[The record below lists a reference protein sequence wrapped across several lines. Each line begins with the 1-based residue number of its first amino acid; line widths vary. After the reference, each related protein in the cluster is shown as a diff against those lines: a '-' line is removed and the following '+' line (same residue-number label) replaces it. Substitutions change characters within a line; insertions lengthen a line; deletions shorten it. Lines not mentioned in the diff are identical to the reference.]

1 MLSAKDVLKGDI
13 MEEEFENMESG
24 ENLEP
29 ETVENVS
36 RRNFLKGAAVIGTV
50 AAAGGVLTACSTSSS
65 GSGTSTGKLAADGTY
80 TETTRGRNGLLTT
93 VTTITNG
100 AIAKVE
106 VIDHQETEVFT
117 SKAIPQICQNIVS
130 ANSYGIDVVAGATFT
145 CTAIKTCVSKA
156 ITEAGGSDS
165 IYNKPT
171 VYTNVVDETINVD
184 VAVVGAGLSGTT
196 CACRAASMGA
206 TVALIDKTIVGGSAL
221 ISSGGTIVASDAV
234 TSTLTTWLSGQM
246 YLADPLLVYNYLS
259 NSAAG
264 FAWIRSLK
272 TTTEL
277 FSATGTL
284 PAYMSRPTAYQEML
298 DNTVL
303 KNNGK
308 VYLATT
314 AKSLITNSS
323 GAVTG
328 VIAKKQNGAT
338 LTVNA
343 KAVVM
348 STGGYGGDAAKV
360 KKLTGYNVMTGCLTQ
375 NIGEGMAMTQT
386 VGAKYPITLG
396 GLMLHQ
402 TQATALLT
410 GYPYFQ
416 QQMPLILGYI
426 PTFLNLDPNGRRF
439 RNEDWVSTPTATAAG
454 GAMAGGITYVLLDDD
469 KVKKLTSG
477 GVAAIGYNK
486 SPGLPPAQKPSFQID
501 TPWDNFQQVLNDTVK
516 GGWAYSGATIAELA
530 KNSGM
535 TPETLQGTIDTYNGY
550 CKAGKDL
557 VFDKTA
563 ANLISYGS
571 GPYYL
576 IQITYNHLGTI
587 GGIVTNDQFQAVDE
601 KGKAIAGLYATGV
614 EAYGTSWNRNYY
626 GSGHGIGF
634 AAVSGYVTGGIVG
647 NYVKAK

>member
-1 MLSAKDVLKGDI
+1 
-13 MEEEFENMESG
+13 MEEEFENTDSG

-29 ETVENVS
+29 EITENVS
-36 RRNFLKGAAVIGTV
+36 RRNFLKGAAVLGTV
-50 AAAGGVLTACSTSSS
+50 AAAGGVLSACSS
-65 GSGTSTGKLAADGTY
+65 STGGGSSATTGKTAADGAY

-93 VTTITNG
+93 VTTVTNG
-100 AIAKVE
+100 AIAKVD
-106 VIDHQETEVFT
+106 VIDQQETEVFT
-117 SKAIPQICQNIVS
+117 ATAIPQICANIVS
-130 ANSYGIDVVAGATFT
+130 ANSYGVDVVAGATFT
-145 CTAIKTCVSKA
+145 CTAIKSGVAKA

-184 VAVVGAGLSGTT
+184 VAVIGAGLSGTT

-206 TVALIDKTIVGGSAL
+206 TVALIDKTIIGGSAL
-221 ISSGGTIVASDAV
+221 ISSGGTIVAKDAV
-234 TSTLTTWLSGQM
+234 TSTLSTWLSGQM
-246 YLADPLLVYNYLS
+246 YLADPLLVYNYLN
-259 NSAAG
+259 NSVDG

-277 FSATGTL
+277 FNATGRL
-284 PAYMSRPTAYQEML
+284 PAYMERPKAYQEML

-308 VYLATT
+308 VYTATT
-314 AKSLITNSS
+314 AKSLITNGS
-323 GAVTG
+323 GTVTG
-328 VIAKKQNGAT
+328 VVAKKQNGAT
-338 LTVNA
+338 LTINA
-343 KAVVM
+343 KAVVV
-348 STGGYGGDAAKV
+348 STGGYGGDTAKV

-386 VGAKYPITLG
+386 LGAKYPVTLG

-402 TQATALLT
+402 TQATAQLT

-426 PTFLNLDPNGRRF
+426 PTVLNIDPTGRRF
-439 RNEDWVSTPTATAAG
+439 RNEDWVSSPTATAAG
-454 GAMAGGITYVLLDDD
+454 GAMAGGITYVLLDNE
-469 KVKKLTSG
+469 KVQKLTQG

-486 SPGLPPAQKPSFQID
+486 SPGLPPAQKPSFQPD

-516 GGWAYSGATIAELA
+516 GGWAYTGATVAELA
-530 KNSGM
+530 KNAGM
-535 TPETLQGTIDTYNGY
+535 TPETLQGTIETYNGY
-550 CKAGKDL
+550 CTNGKDL
-557 VFDKTA
+557 VFDKTP

-576 IQITYNHLGTI
+576 VQITYNHLGTV
-587 GGIVTNDQFQAVDE
+587 GGIVTNDQFQVVDE
-601 KGKAIAGLYATGV
+601 KGKTIPGLYAAGV

-634 AAVSGYVTGGIVG
+634 AAVSGYITGANVA